1 MSRVIYSIETLIV
14 NTVSVSG
21 YAGSI
26 HIRGIFFV
34 VFIDADFNSCLWISK
49 IAEFIVL
56 VRVWWWWRCVC
67 LGGRGDVKI
76 WTFTGG
82 GLPKSNKY
90 EQGGREEFTFC
101 SFFEKVIIEC
111 PPYIILLRPV
121 CSLWCK
127 YFLKWFISP

>member
-14 NTVSVSG
+14 NTISVSG

-49 IAEFIVL
+49 ITEFIVL

-67 LGGRGDVKI
+67 LGGRGEGDGWCKDLNVHRRGVTKI
-76 WTFTGG
+76 EQLRTRREGG
-82 GLPKSNKY
+82 
-90 EQGGREEFTFC
+90 
-101 SFFEKVIIEC
+101 VH
-111 PPYIILLRPV
+111 ILLI
-121 CSLWCK
+121 LWEGNNWMSPI
-127 YFLKWFISP
+127 YHFVTTRLFLVM